1 MGQSLKVG
9 EAGYEIT
16 EGVYENIDEDLD
28 YIWTS

>member
-9 EAGYEIT
+9 VTVYEIT

-28 YIWTS
+28 FIWTS